1 MSDLMMIGRMHV
13 RRHSKAIK
21 VKCNIV
27 PLCPPGSTSL
37 PSVVQRYM
45 HEYQAQMTTNIADVR
60 VVAEGVA
67 LHRQMFAR
75 NETNPSRG

>member
-1 MSDLMMIGRMHV
+1 MHV
-13 RRHSKAIK
+13 RRYSKAIK

-27 PLCPPGSTSL
+27 PLCPPGSASL
-37 PSVVQRYM
+37 LSAVQWYM
-45 HEYQAQMTTNIADVR
+45 HKYQAEVTTNIADDR

-75 NETNPSRG
+75 NETNPSRC